1 MPCVPS
7 LTSSNAAVQVVFY
20 GGDLVRMMDAVL
32 HGEVDVIILQ
42 GGWLEENFPQNIPLL
57 QILAPKQLVYYG
69 EPYPFLTSTELVPE
83 VALSA
88 APHISGQLQQ
98 RILLALLALNSSTCP
113 AMRAAGIAAFDF
125 AASYAVARQVGRNPT
140 DSTRPLLPPAESVT
154 LLPPFTPPRSATT
167 RASTESSTGTRS
179 AWTRSS
185 RPPGSSS
192 APRATSRSR
201 AWRRGAS
208 GRGCPARRGLHASAG
223 RASPRRLST
232 SSRGRCA
239 RLGPALEADA
249 PVTAGRDQRH

>member
-57 QILAPKQLVYYG
+57 QILAPKQLVYSG

-113 AMRAAGIAAFDF
+113 AMRAAGIAAFTNSLSYVVAVEVGVDTHVIRVTNHETTCF
-125 AASYAVARQVGRNPT
+125 NQFDAPDEFVKCSKGYVQDSKDAA
-140 DSTRPLLPPAESVT
+140 EI
-154 LLPPFTPPRSATT
+154 
-167 RASTESSTGTRS
+167 
-179 AWTRSS
+179 
-185 RPPGSSS
+185 
-192 APRATSRSR
+192 
-201 AWRRGAS
+201 
-208 GRGCPARRGLHASAG
+208 GCKRRGLPCPPGLACLCRPCIPVLEIYLFPWQVSTCTVA
-223 RASPRRLST
+223 RARA
-232 SSRGRCA
+232 C
-239 RLGPALEADA
+239 
-249 PVTAGRDQRH
+249 V